1 MIEMA
6 WHESAQRVS
15 NIQAKAIPSFRFNLA
30 ILLSGE
36 KKLANRLWHRSLTIE
51 RIPPQTIAY
60 RLISIKTMSS
70 ATSVLRHIARH
81 GFEAVAEN
89 FRAFAPGISLHA
101 LPAPKNAGKPHAEP
115 LFPFPARRPPSPGR
129 AAFCCRE
136 MAGPAGY

>member
-1 MIEMA
+1 MGCILQIGADLPTPRAPAPDPEMIEMA

-60 RLISIKTMSS
+60 RLISGSI
-70 ATSVLRHIARH
+70 
-81 GFEAVAEN
+81 
-89 FRAFAPGISLHA
+89 
-101 LPAPKNAGKPHAEP
+101 
-115 LFPFPARRPPSPGR
+115 
-129 AAFCCRE
+129 
-136 MAGPAGY
+136 